1 MAAFAAL
8 ILIYCD
14 RLSANKLRRLSN
26 QPLEWTGLHQLPV
39 CVIDFL
45 PATQGQR
52 CTDRPDHGIVNSNY

>member
-1 MAAFAAL
+1 MTAFAAL
-8 ILIYCD
+8 ILIYSD

-39 CVIDFL
+39 TVIDFL

-52 CTDRPDHGIVNSNY
+52 WAYR